1 MNKTTEKDASIK
13 LARKRMNV
21 IEMAKPW
28 GISPKLVGEEGWTAP
43 VSMSG
48 KAFPNTWARWIERS
62 SANTEKPAK
71 HHNS

>member
-21 IEMAKPW
+21 IEMEEAL
-28 GISPKLVGEEGWTAP
+28 GISPKPVGEERWTAP

-48 KAFPNTWARWIERS
+48 KGVS
-62 SANTEKPAK
+62 K
-71 HHNS
+71 HMGLKD